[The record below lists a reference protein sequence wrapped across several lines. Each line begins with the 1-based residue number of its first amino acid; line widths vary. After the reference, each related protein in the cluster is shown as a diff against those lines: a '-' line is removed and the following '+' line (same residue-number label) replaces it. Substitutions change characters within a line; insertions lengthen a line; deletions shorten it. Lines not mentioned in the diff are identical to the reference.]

1 MRAFPHLL
9 DRHLFLDVETT
20 GLDAAADEVIEIGA
34 VLVERGVAVSEHHWL
49 VRPNRPVPPVISAL
63 TGLTDRDLDGAPS
76 FDELEPALERLL
88 RGVTVVAHNALF
100 ERSFLARQFRE
111 LEVLDSCE
119 LALVLFPE
127 LPSHSLD
134 SLVRWA
140 GRAPGTQ
147 HRALHDAR
155 DTVAVV
161 QTMLERAAEPARR
174 PALLRLAN
182 QLTGHGPM
190 ERVLRGLAEAALEPS
205 SRPSDPTHPA
215 PLATRPEP
223 SPTIPTVLEAFK
235 AAPKTQAI
243 ELEVNEP
250 DAVLLAL
257 AKEMTGTV
265 WVAGPHA
272 RLKKLSLPRLPPRRA
287 GSRAAL
293 EALVARRVV
302 VDASL
307 AAAMAYLSSWGERT
321 ERDLRVLS
329 GFWRDRVPL
338 FDSLRTLLER
348 RSETAPPAGVFGGTP
363 GEVAD
368 WIEAGIR
375 PDAVIWLDAPAAID
389 FERRRRTVGLEVT
402 RLLRLPELFEV
413 AAPGRPIGAALQ
425 AVHRAST
432 ALAGLLSTFPQS
444 TLIDRGQTEPWFGLR
459 DALSAL
465 GHELSWWLSEL
476 REAPNTALT
485 EGVIGEA
492 SAIAELVPRLTTPSD
507 QTELWAS
514 ASGLWLRPT
523 TVSCEASMQ
532 AVIATVPS
540 LLVSDVRRAPTW
552 ERRLGVEGLER
563 FGRASVER
571 PIAVFDGLSTDEQL
585 ATIALSEG
593 GPCTVLLGETS
604 SEGLITAFVRVAA
617 TQGRRVR
624 LGPVGLEPN
633 DVLLREWWGVGAP
646 PPTIGPVVLVSPGD
660 PLAVRRLAVRGVPL
674 RRLLLRE
681 AMQPAKWQAALE
693 GLEWERLVPAFSA
706 VAAEVEA
713 R

>member
-1 MRAFPHLL
+1 MREFPHLL

-20 GLDAAADEVIEIGA
+20 GLDAAFDEVIEIGA
-34 VLVERGVAVSEHHWL
+34 VLVEAGVAVSEHHWL

-63 TGLTDRDLDGAPS
+63 TGLTDHDLDGAPS

-174 PALLRLAN
+174 PALLRLAD
-182 QLTGHGPM
+182 QLKGHGPM
-190 ERVLRGLAEAALEPS
+190 ERVLRGLAEAAVETIS
-205 SRPSDPTHPA
+205 A
-215 PLATRPEP
+215 RPET
-223 SPTIPTVLEAFK
+223 SPRPVVAPGLDAVPPVLDAFK
-235 AAPKTQAI
+235 LAPKTQAI
-243 ELEVNEP
+243 ELEVSEP
-250 DAVLLAL
+250 DLLLQAL
-257 AKEMTGTV
+257 AKEMGKTI
-265 WVAGPHA
+265 WIAGPHA
-272 RLKKLSLPRLPPRRA
+272 RLKKLSIPRLPPRRA

-293 EALVARRVV
+293 QALVARRVV

-321 ERDLRVLS
+321 DRDLRVLS

-348 RSETAPPAGVFGGTP
+348 RSDAAPPPGVFGGTP
-363 GEVAD
+363 GEIAE
-368 WIEAGIR
+368 WIESGVR
-375 PDAVIWLDAPAAID
+375 PDAVIWLDAPASVD

-432 ALAGLLSTFPQS
+432 ALAGLLSAFQQS
-444 TLIDRGQTEPWFGLR
+444 TLIDRGQTEPWLVLR
-459 DALSAL
+459 DGLGAL
-465 GHELSWWLSEL
+465 GHELAWWLSEL
-476 REAPNTALT
+476 RDAPNSALL
-485 EGVIGEA
+485 EGVLGEA
-492 SAIAELVPRLTTPSD
+492 STVAELVPRLTTPSE

-523 TVSCEASMQ
+523 TASCEASMQ
-532 AVIATVPS
+532 ALVATVPS

-552 ERRLGVEGLER
+552 ERRLGLEGLER
-563 FGRASVER
+563 FGRATIER
-571 PIAVFDGLSTDEQL
+571 PLAVFDGLSTDEQL
-585 ATIALSEG
+585 ASVALG
-593 GPCTVLLGETS
+593 QRGPCTMLVGESS
-604 SEGLITAFVRVAA
+604 SEALITAFVRVAA

-624 LGPVGLEPN
+624 LGPVGLEGD

-646 PPTIGPVVLVSPGD
+646 PQTVGTVVLVCPGD
-660 PLAVRRLAVRGVPL
+660 PLAVRRLAVRGLPL
-674 RRLLLRE
+674 RTLLLRE
-681 AMQPAKWQAALE
+681 PMQPAKWQAALD
-693 GLEWERLVPAFSA
+693 GLEWELAERAFASI
-706 VAAEVEA
+706 VAQAEA